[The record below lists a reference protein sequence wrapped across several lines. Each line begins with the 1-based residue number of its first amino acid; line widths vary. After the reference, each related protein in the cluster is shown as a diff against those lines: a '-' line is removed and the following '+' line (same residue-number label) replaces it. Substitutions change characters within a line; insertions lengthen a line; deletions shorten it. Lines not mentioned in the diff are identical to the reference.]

1 MAVQTCGVLCGN
13 TLRQNLHASG
23 AFDMISPTRRVFPYI
38 AVALLAAATGWAF
51 SFSTVEPADF
61 TFINGTEPQS
71 LDPALVSGQPE
82 GRIIDAIFEGLYRV
96 EPDFDEQAP
105 PPDLPPAERPFVSMV
120 PRPAVAESHTLS
132 DDKLTYTFKI
142 RPDVYW
148 SNGEPVTAHD
158 FEFSWQRFL
167 HPETG
172 SKYEYQLT
180 SYVVNA
186 ERYYKSEVAVGD
198 RVEVELDNRPRA
210 DQLFP
215 RGSIVH
221 GTLQEVIEGPAPKLP
236 AKASKEQ
243 REEAVQKQQEQRI
256 YVVRV
261 KGEDRRYSKKPP
273 KGDKSVVACKNVLLD
288 FREVGIEAVDDS
300 TFRVQLVNPTPYF
313 LYLTAFYPLYPV
325 NRGCVEQFGV
335 PEWTSVEN
343 IVSNGPFVIQSRR
356 IRDRI
361 RLVKNPTYW
370 DRETVQLTSVDALA
384 VESSTTSLNMYMDNQ
399 VDWATTAPTS
409 VIDDLKLRQDTV
421 ISAGLQTYYYRFNV
435 NRPPLDNPKVRRALN
450 MAVNKRLLVEA
461 VLRAGQKPAFSFVP
475 PGLPGYDVVG
485 DDSFDPEQAK
495 KLLAEA
501 GYADG
506 KGFPTVEILYNNA
519 EGHRT
524 IAEFILSQWQRHL
537 GVTASLAQQAW
548 GTYLDTVNQQKYVI
562 ARSGWIG
569 DYPDPNTFLD
579 MFVTDGA
586 NNQTGWSNARY
597 DEIIREL
604 AARESDPERRYQL
617 LREAEVIL
625 MDEVPIMP
633 LYFSININMVRPYVN
648 GWFPNAQSS
657 HPLSMLSIDKDL
669 RERYRTGETDPV
681 TGLLIE
687 GNDDETSEHAPATS
701 AEADVPEGD
710 GG

>member
-1 MAVQTCGVLCGN
+1 
-13 TLRQNLHASG
+13 
-23 AFDMISPTRRVFPYI
+23 MISPARRVFPY
-38 AVALLAAATGWAF
+38 VAIGLLAAATGWAF
-51 SFSTVEPADF
+51 SFSSVEPADF

-96 EPDFDEQAP
+96 EADFGEAAP

-120 PRPAVAESHTLS
+120 PKPAVAESHTLS

-142 RPDVYW
+142 RPGVQW

-243 REEAVQKQQEQRI
+243 QEKAVQEQQEQRI

-261 KGEDRRYSKKPP
+261 KGEDRRYSKQPP
-273 KGDKSVVACKNVLLD
+273 EGEKSVVACKNVLLD

-343 IVSNGPFVIQSRR
+343 IVSNGPFLIQSRR

-370 DRETVQLTSVDALA
+370 DRETVQLTSIDALA

-399 VDWATTAPTS
+399 VDWATTAPSS
-409 VIDDLKLRQDTV
+409 VVDDLKLRQDTV

-450 MAVNKRLLVEA
+450 MAVDKRLLVEA

-485 DDSFDPEQAK
+485 GDPFDPEQAK

-501 GYADG
+501 GYAGG
-506 KGFPTVEILYNNA
+506 KELPTVEILYNNA

-524 IAEFILSQWQRHL
+524 IAEFVLSQWQQHL
-537 GVTASLAQQAW
+537 GVTASLAQQEW
-548 GTYLDTVNQQKYVI
+548 GTYLDTVDQQKYVI

-586 NNQTGWSNARY
+586 NNQTGWSNPRY

-625 MDEVPIMP
+625 MEEVPIMP

-648 GWFPNAQSS
+648 GWYPNAQSS
-657 HPLSMLSIDKDL
+657 HPLSSLSIDQAL
-669 RERYRTGETDPV
+669 REKYRTGETDPV

-687 GNDDETSEHAPATS
+687 RGEAESSEPAPAIS
-701 AEADVPEGD
+701 AEADAPKDDVAEGD
-710 GG
+710 GE